1 VRPGSGRSPQL
12 TATNPTSLRP
22 ADPPCNDGPSQSAGY
37 RFCRRCSVYIR
48 DAEAPDDEDDE
59 SCGRGSPRA
68 APVSFQFGHTVSKQ
82 PEAAVAVLHND
93 VLPFYHKLHLPV
105 RAVLIDNGREFCGT
119 ERHPHA
125 AQRHRAGKT
134 RIDRRDTRRH
144 CR

>member
-1 VRPGSGRSPQL
+1 MRPGSRRSPQL
-12 TATNPTSLRP
+12 TATNPTSLGP
-22 ADPPCNDGPSQSAGY
+22 SDPPCNDGPSQSAGY

-82 PEAAVAVLHND
+82 PEAAVAVL
-93 VLPFYHKLHLPV
+93 
-105 RAVLIDNGREFCGT
+105 IDNGREFCGT

-125 AQRHRAGKT
+125 AQRHRAGKI
-134 RIDRRDTRRH
+134 RIDRRDIRRH